1 MTNQILGAL
10 ELGNRTLM
18 MDDGQIVLDLSGE
31 EREQMN
37 VAGLL
42 QKYRDIK
49 GRMLD
54 NDRILLC

>member
-31 EREQMN
+31 ERERMN

>member
-31 EREQMN
+31 ERERMN

-54 NDRILLC
+54 NDRILFC